1 MSTNAKVERI
11 KKRKSHPYDVRRR
24 IGFTNPKLKAQ
35 TKKGKGGRVV
45 FVFPTKQEE
54 RACCPPSGCPSSG
67 AYFAPLPSS
76 RRGGLLGGS
85 SFVDKIIVP
94 KSKVVV
100 LSSSQTTPKGRR
112 CCAIGPP
119 SRRKTTRD
127 YRASREG
134 TSASASETNA
144 TKGIFEEDMTKPRTP
159 ETPTTSRFRGETT
172 RESIAYRRYLAV
184 YDRTVEFAA
193 RTKDGGEGKISIEY
207 DIVGHPRLGFR
218 FVAVLPFH
226 SRTKEFTLCREYIQS
241 VNASG
246 LTVPTGGHEP
256 EKHGEDIANAA
267 RAEMNEE
274 AQLVGGTLVNLME
287 KKSENGK
294 DRTVGDEEGFI
305 ETKWCR
311 NRFVPFLCVDPQDV
325 EEGEEGKLDV
335 EEFALESFRVSLTE
349 LKRIMYSGEMM
360 LPSIIT
366 CQMSL
371 DYLVKSGL
379 ISRDEYHGC

>member
-1 MSTNAKVERI
+1 MSFCLPHHR
-11 KKRKSHPYDVRRR
+11 RKGAVVPRVAAR
-24 IGFTNPKLKAQ
+24 
-35 TKKGKGGRVV
+35 RVV
-45 FVFPTKQEE
+45 HISP
-54 RACCPPSGCPSSG
+54 RCH
-67 AYFAPLPSS
+67 
-76 RRGGLLGGS
+76 RRDAGGFWGRS
-85 SFVDKIIVP
+85 YFVDKIIVP

-100 LSSSQTTPKGRR
+100 LSSSQTTSPKGRR

-144 TKGIFEEDMTKPRTP
+144 TKGIFEEDMTNSRTP
-159 ETPTTSRFRGETT
+159 ETPTSRFRGETT

-193 RTKDGGEGKISIEY
+193 TKDGGEGKISIEY

-335 EEFALESFRVSLTE
+335 EEFALETFRVSLTE

>member
-1 MSTNAKVERI
+1 MSSPPKKKKKALLFCVPREEWLPFAKRGV
-11 KKRKSHPYDVRRR
+11 
-24 IGFTNPKLKAQ
+24 
-35 TKKGKGGRVV
+35 GRA
-45 FVFPTKQEE
+45 FFL
-54 RACCPPSGCPSSG
+54 SSV
-67 AYFAPLPSS
+67 
-76 RRGGLLGGS
+76 
-85 SFVDKIIVP
+85 VDKIIVVVP
-94 KSKVVV
+94 GGASSEVVVV
-100 LSSSQTTPKGRR
+100 LSSSSQTTSPKGRR
-112 CCAIGPP
+112 CCFAIGPRASSSSSS
-119 SRRKTTRD
+119 SRRKS

-193 RTKDGGEGKISIEY
+193 RTTKDGGEGKISIEY

>member
-1 MSTNAKVERI
+1 MSFCLPHHR
-11 KKRKSHPYDVRRR
+11 RKGAVVPRVAAR
-24 IGFTNPKLKAQ
+24 
-35 TKKGKGGRVV
+35 RVV
-45 FVFPTKQEE
+45 HISPRCHRRDAGGFWGGVFFCRQNNRPKVQGGGALVIANNIAQREALLCDWTTIATKDNA
-54 RACCPPSGCPSSG
+54 RL
-67 AYFAPLPSS
+67 Y
-76 RRGGLLGGS
+76 
-85 SFVDKIIVP
+85 
-94 KSKVVV
+94 
-100 LSSSQTTPKGRR
+100 
-112 CCAIGPP
+112 
-119 SRRKTTRD
+119 
-127 YRASREG
+127 ASREG

-144 TKGIFEEDMTKPRTP
+144 TKGIFEEDMTNSRTP
-159 ETPTTSRFRGETT
+159 ETPTSRFRGETT

-193 RTKDGGEGKISIEY
+193 TKDGGEGKISIEY

-335 EEFALESFRVSLTE
+335 EEFALETFRVSLTE

>member
-1 MSTNAKVERI
+1 MLIFSPPI
-11 KKRKSHPYDVRRR
+11 C
-24 IGFTNPKLKAQ
+24 
-35 TKKGKGGRVV
+35 
-45 FVFPTKQEE
+45 FVFPK
-54 RACCPPSGCPSSG
+54 
-67 AYFAPLPSS
+67 
-76 RRGGLLGGS
+76 RGGVAAFCQKKGCREGPSFFLS
-85 SFVDKIIVP
+85 SVVVVDKIIVVVP
-94 KSKVVV
+94 GGASSEVVVKVVSS
-100 LSSSQTTPKGRR
+100 SSSQTTSPKGRR
-112 CCAIGPP
+112 CCFAIGPHASSSSSSSSSS
-119 SRRKTTRD
+119 SRRKS

-193 RTKDGGEGKISIEY
+193 RTKDGGEGKFSIEY

>member
-1 MSTNAKVERI
+1 MSI
-11 KKRKSHPYDVRRR
+11 FSPPKKK
-24 IGFTNPKLKAQ
+24 KKKKALLVLCSPGGGVAAFCQ
-35 TKKGKGGRVV
+35 KGCREGPSFFLSSVV
-45 FVFPTKQEE
+45 V
-54 RACCPPSGCPSSG
+54 
-67 AYFAPLPSS
+67 
-76 RRGGLLGGS
+76 
-85 SFVDKIIVP
+85 VDKIIVVVP
-94 KSKVVV
+94 GGASSEVVVKVVSS
-100 LSSSQTTPKGRR
+100 SSSQTTSPKGRR
-112 CCAIGPP
+112 CCFAIGPRASSSSSS
-119 SRRKTTRD
+119 SRRKS

>member
-1 MSTNAKVERI
+1 MC
-11 KKRKSHPYDVRRR
+11 
-24 IGFTNPKLKAQ
+24 
-35 TKKGKGGRVV
+35 
-45 FVFPTKQEE
+45 VFPTKEE
-54 RACCPPSGCPSSG
+54 EEEG
-67 AYFAPLPSS
+67 FAVLCSPGGVAAFCQKGF
-76 RRGGLLGGS
+76 REGLLS
-85 SFVDKIIVP
+85 SVVDKIIVVVP
-94 KSKVVV
+94 GGASSEVVVV
-100 LSSSQTTPKGRR
+100 LSSSSQTTSPKGRR
-112 CCAIGPP
+112 CCFAIGPHASSSSSSSS
-119 SRRKTTRD
+119 SRRKS

>member
-1 MSTNAKVERI
+1 
-11 KKRKSHPYDVRRR
+11 
-24 IGFTNPKLKAQ
+24 
-35 TKKGKGGRVV
+35 
-45 FVFPTKQEE
+45 
-54 RACCPPSGCPSSG
+54 
-67 AYFAPLPSS
+67 
-76 RRGGLLGGS
+76 
-85 SFVDKIIVP
+85 
-94 KSKVVV
+94 
-100 LSSSQTTPKGRR
+100 
-112 CCAIGPP
+112 
-119 SRRKTTRD
+119 
-127 YRASREG
+127 
-134 TSASASETNA
+134 
-144 TKGIFEEDMTKPRTP
+144 
-159 ETPTTSRFRGETT
+159 
-172 RESIAYRRYLAV
+172 LAV

-287 KKSENGK
+287 KKSANGK

>member
-1 MSTNAKVERI
+1 MRCTSRC
-11 KKRKSHPYDVRRR
+11 
-24 IGFTNPKLKAQ
+24 L
-35 TKKGKGGRVV
+35 
-45 FVFPTKQEE
+45 FVFPTIEE
-54 RACCPPSGCPSSG
+54 RALLSPEWLPVEWCIFHPVAIVETRG
-67 AYFAPLPSS
+67 A
-76 RRGGLLGGS
+76 GGS

>member
-1 MSTNAKVERI
+1 M
-11 KKRKSHPYDVRRR
+11 
-24 IGFTNPKLKAQ
+24 
-35 TKKGKGGRVV
+35 
-45 FVFPTKQEE
+45 
-54 RACCPPSGCPSSG
+54 
-67 AYFAPLPSS
+67 
-76 RRGGLLGGS
+76 
-85 SFVDKIIVP
+85 
-94 KSKVVV
+94 
-100 LSSSQTTPKGRR
+100 
-112 CCAIGPP
+112 
-119 SRRKTTRD
+119 
-127 YRASREG
+127 
-134 TSASASETNA
+134 
-144 TKGIFEEDMTKPRTP
+144 TKGIFEEDMTNSRTP
-159 ETPTTSRFRGETT
+159 ETPTSRFRGETT

-193 RTKDGGEGKISIEY
+193 TKDGGEGKISIEY

-335 EEFALESFRVSLTE
+335 EEFALETFRVSLTE